1 MKKILAIIFLC
12 LIVTNSNAQIA
23 VIANK
28 SIPLE
33 KISKTK
39 LLDIYSGDIKWW
51 DNGDPVVVFDLAQKT
66 EVKSTFYAYLGKSTS
81 RMKSI
86 IEINPRK
93 HFKINIAAI
102 QKRIPAID
110 EAGRSVYHSEINDM
124 PKPDDVISERDI
136 ITLIGGKKV
145 IHEFVEN
152 LLTPKN
158 L

>member
-51 DNGDPVVVFDLAQKT
+51 DNGDPVVVFDIKPKI
-66 EVKSTFYAYLGKSTS
+66 EIKSAFYNYLGKSTA

-86 IEINPRK
+86 WLKKMLSGEGDPPEALKSEEEIKRRVGETVGAIGFISKNKVTTEVKVLAIIE
-93 HFKINIAAI
+93 
-102 QKRIPAID
+102 
-110 EAGRSVYHSEINDM
+110 
-124 PKPDDVISERDI
+124 
-136 ITLIGGKKV
+136 
-145 IHEFVEN
+145 
-152 LLTPKN
+152 
-158 L
+158 